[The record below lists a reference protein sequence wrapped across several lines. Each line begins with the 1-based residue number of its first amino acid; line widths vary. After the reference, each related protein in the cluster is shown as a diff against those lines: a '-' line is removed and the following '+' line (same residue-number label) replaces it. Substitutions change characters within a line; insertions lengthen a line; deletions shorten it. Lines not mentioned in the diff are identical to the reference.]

1 MGKPVILSATRTA
14 GGRFGGSLKSFK
26 AHELGGF
33 VISEAVKRS
42 GVAPDEID
50 DAILGNAWQANGGMN
65 PARIAMANA
74 GLPMTIP
81 AVSVNQ
87 RCGTGLQTV
96 MILAD
101 RIRLNYV
108 RAGVTGGM
116 ESGSN
121 VPYMLDRARWGL
133 RMGDAKIIDAL
144 HADGFLCPFTGMLM
158 GETGDILA
166 KEFSISR
173 KEQDEYALSS
183 HRKAI
188 AAIKKGVF
196 KEEIVPIALKE
207 QKHCT
212 TLFETDEIPREDATL
227 EKLEKL
233 PPVFRK
239 DGTVTAGNSCA
250 LCDAA
255 SAIVLADSEWAKA
268 RGYHPMAE
276 IISYSSIGLD
286 PVFMGLGPI
295 YAVPKA
301 LASAGLSIENI
312 DLIELNEAFASQ
324 ALAVHRKMPF
334 PWEKCNIYG
343 GAIAFGHPSGA
354 TGAKLLTTIAYAL
367 KKEDKE
373 FGLVTLCVGG
383 GQGVAMVIRRS
394 E

>member
-1 MGKPVILSATRTA
+1 MCKPVILGACRTA
-14 GGRFGGSLKSFK
+14 GGKFGGSLKSFK

-33 VISEAVKRS
+33 VIAEAVKRS
-42 GVAPDEID
+42 GLSPDEID

-101 RIRLNYV
+101 RIRLGYV
-108 RAGVTGGM
+108 RAGVSGGM

-133 RMGDAKIIDAL
+133 RMGEAKVLDAL

-158 GETGDILA
+158 GETGDVLA
-166 KEFSISR
+166 EELSISR
-173 KEQDEYALSS
+173 KEQDEYAVGS

-188 AAIKKGVF
+188 EAIKMGAFEK
-196 KEEIVPIALKE
+196 EIVPVVVKKQKKE
-207 QKHCT
+207 T
-212 TLFETDEIPREDATL
+212 ILFETDEIPREDTTL
-227 EKLEKL
+227 GKLEKL
-233 PPVFRK
+233 PPAFRK
-239 DGTVTAGNSCA
+239 NGTVTAGNSCA

-255 SAIVLADSEWAKA
+255 SALVLADSEWAKA
-268 RGYHPMAE
+268 NEYQPMAE
-276 IISYSSIGLD
+276 IISYSSVGLD
-286 PVFMGLGPI
+286 PLYMGLGPI
-295 YAVPKA
+295 YAVPRA
-301 LASAGLSIENI
+301 LASAGLSMQDI

-334 PWEKCNIYG
+334 SWEKCNIYG
-343 GAIAFGHPSGA
+343 GAIALGHPSGA
-354 TGAKLLTTIAYAL
+354 TGAKLLTTIVYAL
-367 KKEDKE
+367 KREDKE

-383 GQGVAMVIRRS
+383 GQGVAMVVRRT

>member
-1 MGKPVILSATRTA
+1 MEKPVILASCRTA
-14 GGRFGGSLKSFK
+14 GGKFGGSLKSFK
-26 AHELGGF
+26 AHELGSF
-33 VISEAVKRS
+33 VIEEAIRRS
-42 GVAPDEID
+42 GLSPDKID
-50 DAILGNAWQANGGMN
+50 DVILGNAWQANGGMN

-101 RIRLNYV
+101 RIRLGYV
-108 RAGVTGGM
+108 RAGVSGGM

-133 RMGDAKIIDAL
+133 RMGDAKVLDAL

-158 GETGDILA
+158 GETGDVLA
-166 KEFSISR
+166 NEFSISR
-173 KEQDEYALSS
+173 KAQDEYAVES

-188 AAIKKGVF
+188 EAIKMGVF
-196 KEEIVPIALKE
+196 EEEIVPVLVKGQQKKE
-207 QKHCT
+207 IFFKI
-212 TLFETDEIPREDATL
+212 DEIPREDTTL

-233 PPVFRK
+233 PPAFRK
-239 DGTVTAGNSCA
+239 NGTVTAGNSSA

-255 SAIVLADSEWAKA
+255 SVLVLANSEWAKA
-268 RGYHPMAE
+268 NGFQSMAE

-286 PVFMGLGPI
+286 PLYMGLGPV

-301 LASAGLSIENI
+301 LVSAGLSMEDI

-324 ALAVHRKMPF
+324 ALAVHKKMSF

-343 GAIAFGHPSGA
+343 GAIALGHPSGA
-354 TGAKLLTTIAYAL
+354 TGAKLLTTMAYAL
-367 KKEDKE
+367 KREDKE

-383 GQGVAMVIRRS
+383 GQGVAMVIRRT

>member
-1 MGKPVILSATRTA
+1 MGKPVVLGACRTA
-14 GGRFGGSLKSFK
+14 GGKFGGSLKPFK

-33 VISEAVKRS
+33 AVAEAVKRS
-42 GVAPDEID
+42 GISPDQID

-65 PARIAMANA
+65 PARIAMKNA
-74 GLPMTIP
+74 GLPVTIP

-96 MILAD
+96 MMLAD
-101 RIRLNYV
+101 RIRLGYEK
-108 RAGVTGGM
+108 AGIAGGM
-116 ESGSN
+116 ESCSN
-121 VPYMLDRARWGL
+121 VPYMLERARWGF
-133 RMGDAKIIDAL
+133 RMGEAKVLDAL

-173 KEQDEYALSS
+173 REQDEYAAYS

-188 AAIKKGVF
+188 EAIKAGVF
-196 KEEIVPIALKE
+196 SEEIVPVILKE
-207 QKHCT
+207 KGRDIT
-212 TLFETDEIPREDATL
+212 TFEKDEIPREDTTL

-233 PPVFRK
+233 PPAFRK

-255 SAIVLADSEWAKA
+255 SALVLADDEWAKA
-268 RGYHPMAE
+268 EGYKPMAE
-276 IISYSSIGLD
+276 IISYSSVGLD
-286 PVFMGLGPI
+286 PLFMGLGPV

-301 LASAGLSIENI
+301 LDAAGLSIEDI

-324 ALAVHRKMPF
+324 ALAVQIKMPF
-334 PWEKCNIYG
+334 PWERCNIYG
-343 GAIAFGHPSGA
+343 GAIALGHPSGA
-354 TGAKLLTTIAYAL
+354 TGTKLLTTAAYAL
-367 KKEDKE
+367 KREDKE

-383 GQGVAMVIRRS
+383 GQGVAMVIRRAG
-394 E
+394 